1 MAYARTPRGCCGV
14 RGVPGHAVPV
24 EAEPRQHPWAAQG
37 FLPLYR
43 TRGFSQGQGSW
54 QKQETTPAGC
64 ETRAVILWCEDFFQ
78 VIFTI
83 CCLTLMLVLI
93 IYGPSLKAEVEAE
106 C

>member
-1 MAYARTPRGCCGV
+1 MPGPPEDAVVCEGCQAMQYLLKVNPDSTLGLLKGSFPCTGREVSPRAR
-14 RGVPGHAVPV
+14 
-24 EAEPRQHPWAAQG
+24 EAGRS
-37 FLPLYR
+37 R
-43 TRGFSQGQGSW
+43 
-54 QKQETTPAGC
+54 KTTPAGC
-64 ETRAVILWCEDFFQ
+64 ETGAVILWCEDFFQ